1 MNSLQERIYNT
12 GRRIQAFLIT
22 NDAVLGTINKSGM
35 RADLDAIVD
44 ALGNSGGQQAAGRVN
59 AIGETAKQRA
69 LRLALRLNHMQPIA
83 SVARAKLRTV
93 PNFQA
98 MTMPSPNTRI
108 VSLLAHAHGMAE
120 AAQPYAQVFID
131 AGLSQDFIANLT
143 AAADAVKTSIDTRAA
158 ARGQRSS
165 ATGTL
170 KDLENRARLAFK
182 ALNDFVVPI
191 LSADAAH
198 SGLLAE
204 WRKARRVDSRGG
216 PVAGVEQAV
225 RALSPAPAPIPPP
238 SPSVPAPATT
248 PPVLAAA
255 PPAA

>member
-1 MNSLQERIYNT
+1 LNSLQERIYNT
-12 GRRIQAFLIT
+12 GRRIQAFLIA
-22 NDAVLGTINKSGM
+22 NDALLGTINKSGM

-59 AIGETAKQRA
+59 AIGETARQRA

-131 AGLSQDFIANLT
+131 AGLSQDFISNLT

-191 LSADAAH
+191 LSADVAH
-198 SGLLAE
+198 SGSLAE
-204 WRKARRVDSRGG
+204 WKKARRVDSRGG
-216 PVAGVEQAV
+216 PVVGVEQAA
-225 RALSPAPAPIPPP
+225 RALSPAAAPPPTPNVPAP
-238 SPSVPAPATT
+238 PATT
-248 PPVLAAA
+248 PVVAAA

>member
-1 MNSLQERIYNT
+1 
-12 GRRIQAFLIT
+12 
-22 NDAVLGTINKSGM
+22 
-35 RADLDAIVD
+35 
-44 ALGNSGGQQAAGRVN
+44 
-59 AIGETAKQRA
+59 
-69 LRLALRLNHMQPIA
+69 
-83 SVARAKLRTV
+83 
-93 PNFQA
+93 
-98 MTMPSPNTRI
+98 
-108 VSLLAHAHGMAE
+108 MAE

-131 AGLSQDFIANLT
+131 AGLSQDFIARLA

-216 PVAGVEQAV
+216 PVAGVEQAAW
-225 RALSPAPAPIPPP
+225 ALSPAPAPTPPP
-238 SPSVPAPATT
+238 SPSAPPPVTTAPVAPAPA
-248 PPVLAAA
+248 
-255 PPAA
+255 